1 MTQRITNQ
9 GINTQNV
16 QTPEKQKIDRQ
27 SLNFQDLFNQELNK
41 SKQKLSLS
49 AHAESRLES
58 RNIELDETDMENLNN
73 TVDELDKKGA
83 KSSLIIYKDSLF
95 VTSVPNRTIVT
106 AMDQSEENLKIITN
120 IDSAAVLS

>member
-9 GINTQNV
+9 RINTQNV
-16 QTPEKQKIDRQ
+16 HTPEKQKIDRQ

-41 SKQKLSLS
+41 SNQKLSLS

-58 RNIELDETDMENLNN
+58 RNIELNETDMENLNN

-95 VTSVPNRTIVT
+95 VASVPNRTIVT

>member
-58 RNIELDETDMENLNN
+58 RNIELDEADMENLNN

-106 AMDQSEENLKIITN
+106 AMDKSEENLKIITN